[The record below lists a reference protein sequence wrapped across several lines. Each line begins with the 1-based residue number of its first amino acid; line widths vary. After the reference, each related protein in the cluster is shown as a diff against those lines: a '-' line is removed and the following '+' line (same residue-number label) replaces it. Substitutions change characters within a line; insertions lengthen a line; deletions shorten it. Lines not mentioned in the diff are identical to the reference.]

1 MGKMIQWFKKPSIS
15 KKLII
20 AFLVVLILPTVALTI
35 SAFFTS
41 KTELDKQI
49 MRSAMSQ
56 VNAFDTLINENIGN
70 KSDAVTLF
78 SDSLK
83 ASNLQEK
90 NRNATIK
97 ELQQFGKI
105 NEKDVSAIYA
115 GSEKGLFM
123 QYPVQKM
130 PDGYDPRERPW
141 YQEALKAE
149 NGKQV
154 ITKPYV
160 AASTGKMVI
169 TIAQKMKDGSGV
181 IGLDMEIDSLLQK
194 LKEIKIGQKGY
205 AFIMEKDKTVLADPT
220 QKPGSQV
227 NENLASIIFKN
238 KEGSGS
244 YTLKGTDKKVAY
256 VTNELTGWKIGGT
269 MLVSEVEEAA
279 KPVFNTAIIVFSVTL
294 IVAGTLI
301 FFIVRSISKRLSNLA
316 RFSKKVSEGDLR
328 DKLQV
333 QSDDEIGQVGKGF
346 NTMID
351 SLRSLIGA
359 VQTSVENVASSSEE
373 LTASAGQTS
382 KATEHITL
390 AIEQFSS
397 GNESQNDKVELSSV
411 ELEEMN
417 RGLQHMNESA
427 ESITASSIKSTDIAG
442 EGGQLV
448 EKTAS
453 QMNVIDQSVK
463 KAENVISA
471 LESKSKDITQ
481 ILGVINGIADQTNLL
496 ALNAAIEAARAGE
509 SGRGFS
515 VVAEEVRKLAVQ
527 SANSAKEIENLIK
540 EIVQD
545 IDVSQEVFTA
555 VNREVQSGLS
565 FTEQTKVSFHNIFEM
580 TKEIS
585 DQLQTMNQTVVQLS
599 KGSAHVSEAVR
610 EIADVSRESSAN
622 IQDIAAS
629 AEEQLASMEE
639 ISSSSAT
646 LSSMAEELRD
656 LISKF
661 KVE

>member
-15 KKLII
+15 KKLVI

-49 MRSAMSQ
+49 MGSAMSQ
-56 VNAFDTLINENIGN
+56 VNAFDTLIDENIGN
-70 KSDAVTLF
+70 KAEAVTLF
-78 SDSLK
+78 TDDLK
-83 ASNLQEK
+83 AANLQEK
-90 NRNATIK
+90 NRQATIK
-97 ELQQFGKI
+97 ELQQYGKI

-130 PDGYDPRERPW
+130 PEGYDPRERPW
-141 YQEALKAE
+141 YQEAMSAD
-149 NGKQV
+149 GKQV

-169 TIAQKMKDGSGV
+169 TIAQKTKDGSGV
-181 IGLDMEIDSLLQK
+181 IGLDMEIDSLIQK

-220 QKPGSQV
+220 QKPGSKV
-227 NENLASIIFKN
+227 NENLANIIFKN
-238 KEGSGS
+238 KQGNGS
-244 YTLKGTDKKVAY
+244 YTLNGTDKKVAY

-269 MLVSEVEEAA
+269 MLVSEVEDAA

-301 FFIVRSISKRLSNLA
+301 FFIVRSISSRLSNLA

-328 DKLQV
+328 DKLQI

-390 AIEQFSS
+390 AIEQFST
-397 GNESQNDKVELSSV
+397 GNESQNDKVESSSE

-427 ESITASSIKSTDIAG
+427 ESITTSSIKSTEIAG

-555 VNREVQSGLS
+555 VNQEVQSGLS
-565 FTEQTKVSFHNIFEM
+565 FTEQTKVSFHNIFDM

-585 DQLQTMNQTVVQLS
+585 DQLQTMNRTVVQLS

>member
-1 MGKMIQWFKKPSIS
+1 
-15 KKLII
+15 
-20 AFLVVLILPTVALTI
+20 
-35 SAFFTS
+35 
-41 KTELDKQI
+41 
-49 MRSAMSQ
+49 
-56 VNAFDTLINENIGN
+56 
-70 KSDAVTLF
+70 
-78 SDSLK
+78 
-83 ASNLQEK
+83 
-90 NRNATIK
+90 
-97 ELQQFGKI
+97 
-105 NEKDVSAIYA
+105 
-115 GSEKGLFM
+115 
-123 QYPVQKM
+123 M

-141 YQEALKAE
+141 YQEALKEE

-169 TIAQKMKDGSGV
+169 TIAQKTKDGSGV

-205 AFIMEKDKTVLADPT
+205 AFMMEKDQTVLADPT
-220 QKPGSQV
+220 QKSGSQV
-227 NENLASIIFKN
+227 NENLASIIYKN

-316 RFSKKVSEGDLR
+316 RFSKKVSDGDLR
-328 DKLQV
+328 DKLQI

-417 RGLQHMNESA
+417 RGLQNMNESA

-442 EGGQLV
+442 EGGKLV

-463 KAENVISA
+463 KAENVIRA
-471 LESKSKDITQ
+471 LENKSKNITQ

-527 SANSAKEIENLIK
+527 SANSAKEIENLIN

-565 FTEQTKVSFHNIFEM
+565 FTEQTKVSFHNIFDM

-585 DQLQTMNQTVVQLS
+585 NQLQTMNQTVVQLS

>member
-49 MRSAMSQ
+49 MGSAMSQ

-70 KSDAVTLF
+70 KADAVTLF
-78 SDSLK
+78 TDSLK

-97 ELQQFGKI
+97 ELQQYGKI
-105 NEKDVSAIYA
+105 NEKDVAAIYV

-141 YQEALKAE
+141 YQEALNAE
-149 NGKQV
+149 SGKQV

-169 TIAQKMKDGSGV
+169 TIAQKTKDGSGV
-181 IGLDMEIDSLLQK
+181 IGVDMEIDSLLQK

-227 NENLASIIFKN
+227 NENLANIIFKN

-269 MLVSEVEEAA
+269 MLVSEVEDAA
-279 KPVFNTAIIVFSVTL
+279 KPVFQTAIIVFSVTL

-301 FFIVRSISKRLSNLA
+301 FFIVRSISKRLSNLV
-316 RFSKKVSEGDLR
+316 RFSKKVSNGDLR
-328 DKLQV
+328 DKLQI

-397 GNESQNDKVELSSV
+397 GNESQNDKVELSSG

-463 KAENVISA
+463 KAENVIGA

-527 SANSAKEIENLIK
+527 SANSAKEIEYLIN

-585 DQLQTMNQTVVQLS
+585 DKLQTMNQTVVQLS
-599 KGSAHVSEAVR
+599 KGSSHVSEAVR

>member
-169 TIAQKMKDGSGV
+169 TIAQKTKDGSGV

-205 AFIMEKDKTVLADPT
+205 AFMMEKDKTVLADPT
-220 QKPGSQV
+220 QKSGSQV
-227 NENLASIIFKN
+227 NENLASIIYKN

-328 DKLQV
+328 DKLQI

-453 QMNVIDQSVK
+453 QMNIIDQSVK

-471 LESKSKDITQ
+471 LENKSKDITQ

-565 FTEQTKVSFHNIFEM
+565 FTEQTKVSFHNIFDM

-585 DQLQTMNQTVVQLS
+585 DQLQTMNQTVIQLS

>member
-169 TIAQKMKDGSGV
+169 TIAQKTKDGSGV

-205 AFIMEKDKTVLADPT
+205 AFMMEKDKTVLADPT
-220 QKPGSQV
+220 QKSGSQV
-227 NENLASIIFKN
+227 NENLASIIYKN

-328 DKLQV
+328 DKLQI

>member
-49 MRSAMSQ
+49 MGSAMSQ

-149 NGKQV
+149 NGEQV

-328 DKLQV
+328 DKLQI

-397 GNESQNDKVELSSV
+397 GNESQNDKVELSSE

-417 RGLQHMNESA
+417 RGLQNMNESA

-599 KGSAHVSEAVR
+599 KGSAHVSEAVH

>member
-1 MGKMIQWFKKPSIS
+1 MGKMIQWLKKPSIS
-15 KKLII
+15 KKLIM
-20 AFLVVLILPTVALTI
+20 AFLVVLILPTTALTI

-49 MRSAMSQ
+49 MGSAMSQ

-70 KSDAVTLF
+70 KADAVALF
-78 SDSLK
+78 TDSLK

-90 NRNATIK
+90 NRNSTIK

-141 YQEALKAE
+141 YQEALNAE

-169 TIAQKMKDGSGV
+169 TITQKMKDGSGV
-181 IGLDMEIDSLLQK
+181 IGLDMEINTLIQK

-220 QKPGSQV
+220 QKAGSQV
-227 NENLASIIFKN
+227 NENLANIIYKN

-244 YTLKGTDKKVAY
+244 YTLKGIDKKVAY

-269 MLVSEVEEAA
+269 MLVSEVEDAA

-328 DKLQV
+328 DKLQI

-351 SLRSLIGA
+351 SLRTLIGA

-390 AIEQFSS
+390 AIEQFSN
-397 GNESQNDKVELSSV
+397 GNESQNDKVESSSE
-411 ELEEMN
+411 ELDEMN

-565 FTEQTKVSFHNIFEM
+565 FTEQTRVSFHNIFEM

-599 KGSAHVSEAVR
+599 NGSAHVSEAVR

>member
-15 KKLII
+15 KKLVI

-49 MRSAMSQ
+49 MGSAMSQ
-56 VNAFDTLINENIGN
+56 VNAFDTLIDENIGN
-70 KSDAVTLF
+70 KAEAVTLF
-78 SDSLK
+78 TDDLK
-83 ASNLQEK
+83 AANLQEK
-90 NRNATIK
+90 NRQATIK
-97 ELQQFGKI
+97 ELQQYGKI

-130 PDGYDPRERPW
+130 PEGYDPRERPW
-141 YQEALKAE
+141 YQEAMSAD
-149 NGKQV
+149 GKQV

-169 TIAQKMKDGSGV
+169 TIAQKTKDGSGV
-181 IGLDMEIDSLLQK
+181 IGLDMEIDSLIQK

-220 QKPGSQV
+220 QKPGSKV
-227 NENLASIIFKN
+227 NENLANIIFKN
-238 KEGSGS
+238 KQGNGS
-244 YTLKGTDKKVAY
+244 YTLNGTDKKVAY

-269 MLVSEVEEAA
+269 MLVSEVEDAA

-301 FFIVRSISKRLSNLA
+301 FFIVRSISSRLSNLA
-316 RFSKKVSEGDLR
+316 RFSKKVSDGDLR
-328 DKLQV
+328 DKLQI

-390 AIEQFSS
+390 AIEQFST
-397 GNESQNDKVELSSV
+397 GNESQNDKVESSSE

-427 ESITASSIKSTDIAG
+427 ESITASSIKSTEIAG

-555 VNREVQSGLS
+555 VNQEVQSGLS
-565 FTEQTKVSFHNIFEM
+565 FTEQTKVSFHNIFDM

-585 DQLQTMNQTVVQLS
+585 DQLQTMNRTVVQLS

>member
-49 MRSAMSQ
+49 MGSAMSQ

-328 DKLQV
+328 DKLQI

-397 GNESQNDKVELSSV
+397 GNESQNDKVELSSE

-417 RGLQHMNESA
+417 RGLQNMNESA

>member
-49 MRSAMSQ
+49 MGSAMSQ

-294 IVAGTLI
+294 IVAGNLI

-527 SANSAKEIENLIK
+527 SADSAKEIENLIK

>member
-49 MRSAMSQ
+49 MGSAMSQ

-227 NENLASIIFKN
+227 NENLASIIYKN

-397 GNESQNDKVELSSV
+397 GNESQNDKVELSSE

-417 RGLQHMNESA
+417 RGLQNMNESA

>member
-1 MGKMIQWFKKPSIS
+1 MGKMIQSFKKPSIS
-15 KKLII
+15 KKLVI

-49 MRSAMSQ
+49 MGSAMSQ
-56 VNAFDTLINENIGN
+56 VNAFDTLIDENIGN
-70 KSDAVTLF
+70 KAEAVTLF
-78 SDSLK
+78 TDDLK
-83 ASNLQEK
+83 AVNLQEK
-90 NRNATIK
+90 NRKATIK
-97 ELQQFGKI
+97 ELQQYGKI

-141 YQEALKAE
+141 YQEAMSAD
-149 NGKQV
+149 GKQV

-169 TIAQKMKDGSGV
+169 TIAQKTKDGSGV
-181 IGLDMEIDSLLQK
+181 IGLDMEIDSLIQK

-220 QKPGSQV
+220 QKPGSKV
-227 NENLASIIFKN
+227 NENLANIIFKN
-238 KEGSGS
+238 KQGNGS
-244 YTLKGTDKKVAY
+244 YTLNGTDKKVAY

-269 MLVSEVEEAA
+269 MLVSEVEDAA

-301 FFIVRSISKRLSNLA
+301 FFIVRSISSRLSNLA
-316 RFSKKVSEGDLR
+316 RFSKKVSDGDLR
-328 DKLQV
+328 DKLQI

-390 AIEQFSS
+390 AIEQFST
-397 GNESQNDKVELSSV
+397 GNESQNDKVESSSE

-427 ESITASSIKSTDIAG
+427 ESITASSIKSTEIAG

-555 VNREVQSGLS
+555 VNQEVQSGLS
-565 FTEQTKVSFHNIFEM
+565 FTEQTKVSFHNIFDM

-585 DQLQTMNQTVVQLS
+585 DQLQTMNRTVVQLS

>member
-15 KKLII
+15 KKLVI

-49 MRSAMSQ
+49 MGSAMSQ
-56 VNAFDTLINENIGN
+56 VNAFDTLIDENIGN
-70 KSDAVTLF
+70 KAEAVTLF
-78 SDSLK
+78 TDDLK
-83 ASNLQEK
+83 AANLQEK
-90 NRNATIK
+90 NRQATIK
-97 ELQQFGKI
+97 ELQQYGKI

-130 PDGYDPRERPW
+130 PEGYDPRERPW
-141 YQEALKAE
+141 YQEAMSAD
-149 NGKQV
+149 GKQV

-169 TIAQKMKDGSGV
+169 TIAQKTKDGSGV
-181 IGLDMEIDSLLQK
+181 IGLDMEIDSLIQK

-220 QKPGSQV
+220 QKPGSKV
-227 NENLASIIFKN
+227 NENLANIIFKN
-238 KEGSGS
+238 KQGNGS
-244 YTLKGTDKKVAY
+244 YTLNGTDKKVAY

-269 MLVSEVEEAA
+269 MLVSEVEDAA

-301 FFIVRSISKRLSNLA
+301 FFIVRSISNRLSNLA
-316 RFSKKVSEGDLR
+316 RFSKKVSDGDLR
-328 DKLQV
+328 DKLQI

-390 AIEQFSS
+390 AIEQFST
-397 GNESQNDKVELSSV
+397 GNESQNDKVESSSE

-427 ESITASSIKSTDIAG
+427 ESITASSIKSTEIAG

-555 VNREVQSGLS
+555 VNQEVQSGLS
-565 FTEQTKVSFHNIFEM
+565 FTEQTKVSFHNIFDM

-585 DQLQTMNQTVVQLS
+585 DQLQTMNRTVVQLS

>member
-15 KKLII
+15 KKLVI

-49 MRSAMSQ
+49 MGSAMSQ
-56 VNAFDTLINENIGN
+56 VNAFDTLIDENIGN
-70 KSDAVTLF
+70 KAEAVTLF
-78 SDSLK
+78 TDDLK
-83 ASNLQEK
+83 AANLQEK
-90 NRNATIK
+90 NRKATIK
-97 ELQQFGKI
+97 ELQQYGKI

-130 PDGYDPRERPW
+130 PEGYDPRERPW
-141 YQEALKAE
+141 YQEAMSAD
-149 NGKQV
+149 GKQV

-169 TIAQKMKDGSGV
+169 TIAQKTKDGSGV
-181 IGLDMEIDSLLQK
+181 IGLDMEIDSLIQK

-220 QKPGSQV
+220 QKPGSKV
-227 NENLASIIFKN
+227 NENLANIIFKN
-238 KEGSGS
+238 KQGNGS
-244 YTLKGTDKKVAY
+244 YTLNGTDKKVAY

-269 MLVSEVEEAA
+269 MLVSEVEDAA

-301 FFIVRSISKRLSNLA
+301 FFIVRSISSRLSNLA
-316 RFSKKVSEGDLR
+316 RFSKKVSDGDLR
-328 DKLQV
+328 DKLQI

-390 AIEQFSS
+390 AIEQFST
-397 GNESQNDKVELSSV
+397 GNESQNDKVESSSE

-427 ESITASSIKSTDIAG
+427 ESITASSIKSTEIAG

-555 VNREVQSGLS
+555 VNQEVQSGLS
-565 FTEQTKVSFHNIFEM
+565 FTEQTKVSFHNIFDM

-585 DQLQTMNQTVVQLS
+585 DQLQTMNRTVVQLS

>member
-49 MRSAMSQ
+49 MGSAMSQ

-220 QKPGSQV
+220 QKSGSQV

-328 DKLQV
+328 DKLQI

-397 GNESQNDKVELSSV
+397 GNESQNDKVELSSE

-417 RGLQHMNESA
+417 RGLQNMNESA

-599 KGSAHVSEAVR
+599 NGSAHVSEAVR

>member
-1 MGKMIQWFKKPSIS
+1 MIQWFKKPSIS

-49 MRSAMSQ
+49 MGSAMSQ

-169 TIAQKMKDGSGV
+169 TIAQKTKDGSGV

-205 AFIMEKDKTVLADPT
+205 AFMMEKDKTVLADPT
-220 QKPGSQV
+220 QKSGSQV
-227 NENLASIIFKN
+227 NENLASIIYKN

-328 DKLQV
+328 DKLQI

-397 GNESQNDKVELSSV
+397 GNESQNDKVELSSI

-471 LESKSKDITQ
+471 LENKSKDITQ

-565 FTEQTKVSFHNIFEM
+565 FTEQTKVSFHNIFDM

-585 DQLQTMNQTVVQLS
+585 NQLQTMNQTVVQLS

>member
-15 KKLII
+15 KKLVI

-49 MRSAMSQ
+49 MGSAMSQ
-56 VNAFDTLINENIGN
+56 VNAFDTLIDENIGN
-70 KSDAVTLF
+70 KAEAVTLF
-78 SDSLK
+78 TDDLK
-83 ASNLQEK
+83 AANLQEK
-90 NRNATIK
+90 NRKATIK
-97 ELQQFGKI
+97 ELQQYGKI

-130 PDGYDPRERPW
+130 PEGYDPRERLW
-141 YQEALKAE
+141 YQEAMSAD
-149 NGKQV
+149 GKQV

-169 TIAQKMKDGSGV
+169 TIAQKTKDGSGV
-181 IGLDMEIDSLLQK
+181 IGLDMEIDSLIQK

-220 QKPGSQV
+220 QKPGSKV
-227 NENLASIIFKN
+227 NENLANIIFKN
-238 KEGSGS
+238 KQGNGS
-244 YTLKGTDKKVAY
+244 YTLNGTDKKVAY

-269 MLVSEVEEAA
+269 MLVSEVEDAA

-301 FFIVRSISKRLSNLA
+301 FFIVRSISNRLSNLA
-316 RFSKKVSEGDLR
+316 RFSKKVSDGDLR
-328 DKLQV
+328 DKLQI

-390 AIEQFSS
+390 AIEQFST
-397 GNESQNDKVELSSV
+397 GNESQNDKVESSSE

-427 ESITASSIKSTDIAG
+427 ESITASSIKSTEIAG

-555 VNREVQSGLS
+555 VNQEVQSGLS
-565 FTEQTKVSFHNIFEM
+565 FTEQTKVSFHNIFDM

-585 DQLQTMNQTVVQLS
+585 DQLQTMNRTVVQLS

>member
-49 MRSAMSQ
+49 MGSAMSQ

-70 KSDAVTLF
+70 KADAVTLF
-78 SDSLK
+78 TDSLK

-97 ELQQFGKI
+97 ELQQYGKI

-220 QKPGSQV
+220 QKSGSQV
-227 NENLASIIFKN
+227 NENLANIIFKN

-256 VTNELTGWKIGGT
+256 VTNEITGWKIGGT
-269 MLVSEVEEAA
+269 MLVSEVEDAA

-294 IVAGTLI
+294 IVAGALI

-328 DKLQV
+328 DKLQI

-397 GNESQNDKVELSSV
+397 GNESQNDKVELSSD

-427 ESITASSIKSTDIAG
+427 ESITASSIKSTEIAG

-453 QMNVIDQSVK
+453 QMNVIDESVK
-463 KAENVISA
+463 KAENVIRA

-555 VNREVQSGLS
+555 VNQEVQSGLS
-565 FTEQTKVSFHNIFEM
+565 FTEQTKVSFHNIFDM

>member
-15 KKLII
+15 KKLVI

-49 MRSAMSQ
+49 MGSAMSQ
-56 VNAFDTLINENIGN
+56 VNAFDTLIDENIGN
-70 KSDAVTLF
+70 KAEAVTLF
-78 SDSLK
+78 TDDLK
-83 ASNLQEK
+83 AANLQEK
-90 NRNATIK
+90 NRKATIK
-97 ELQQFGKI
+97 ELQQYGKI

-141 YQEALKAE
+141 YQEAMSAD
-149 NGKQV
+149 GKQV

-169 TIAQKMKDGSGV
+169 TIAQKTKDGSGV
-181 IGLDMEIDSLLQK
+181 IGLDMEIDSLIQK

-220 QKPGSQV
+220 QKPGSKV
-227 NENLASIIFKN
+227 NENLANIIFKN
-238 KEGSGS
+238 KQGNGS
-244 YTLKGTDKKVAY
+244 YTLNGTDKKVAY

-269 MLVSEVEEAA
+269 MLVSEVEDAA

-301 FFIVRSISKRLSNLA
+301 FFIVRSISSRLSNLA

-328 DKLQV
+328 DKLQI

-390 AIEQFSS
+390 AIEQFST
-397 GNESQNDKVELSSV
+397 GNESQNDKVESSSE

-427 ESITASSIKSTDIAG
+427 ESITASSIKSTEIAG

-555 VNREVQSGLS
+555 VNQEVQSGLS
-565 FTEQTKVSFHNIFEM
+565 FTEQTKVSFHNIFDM

-585 DQLQTMNQTVVQLS
+585 DQLQTMNRTVVQLS

>member
-15 KKLII
+15 KKLVI

-49 MRSAMSQ
+49 MGSAMSQ
-56 VNAFDTLINENIGN
+56 VNAFDTLIDENIGN
-70 KSDAVTLF
+70 KAEAVTLF
-78 SDSLK
+78 TDDLK
-83 ASNLQEK
+83 AANLQEK
-90 NRNATIK
+90 NRKATIK
-97 ELQQFGKI
+97 ELQQYGKI

-141 YQEALKAE
+141 YQEAMSAD
-149 NGKQV
+149 GKQV

-169 TIAQKMKDGSGV
+169 TIAQKTKDGSGV
-181 IGLDMEIDSLLQK
+181 IGLDMEIDSLIQK

-220 QKPGSQV
+220 QKPGSKV
-227 NENLASIIFKN
+227 NENLANIIFKN
-238 KEGSGS
+238 KQGNGS
-244 YTLKGTDKKVAY
+244 YTLNGTDKKVAY

-269 MLVSEVEEAA
+269 MLVSEVEDAA

-301 FFIVRSISKRLSNLA
+301 FFIVRSISNRLSNLA
-316 RFSKKVSEGDLR
+316 RFSKKVSDGDLR
-328 DKLQV
+328 DKLQI

-390 AIEQFSS
+390 AIEQFST
-397 GNESQNDKVELSSV
+397 GNESQNDKVESSSE

-427 ESITASSIKSTDIAG
+427 ESITASSIKSTEIAG

-555 VNREVQSGLS
+555 VNQEVQSGLS
-565 FTEQTKVSFHNIFEM
+565 FTEQTKVSFHNIFDM

-585 DQLQTMNQTVVQLS
+585 DQLQTMNRTVVQLS

>member
-15 KKLII
+15 KKLVI

-49 MRSAMSQ
+49 MGSAMSQ
-56 VNAFDTLINENIGN
+56 VKAFDTLIDENIGN
-70 KSDAVTLF
+70 KAEAVTLF
-78 SDSLK
+78 TDDLK

-90 NRNATIK
+90 NRKATIK
-97 ELQQFGKI
+97 ELQQYGKI

-141 YQEALKAE
+141 YQEAMSAD
-149 NGKQV
+149 GKQV

-169 TIAQKMKDGSGV
+169 TIAQKTKDGSGV
-181 IGLDMEIDSLLQK
+181 IGLDMEIDSLIQK

-205 AFIMEKDKTVLADPT
+205 AFIMEQDKTVLADPT
-220 QKPGSQV
+220 QKPGSKV
-227 NENLASIIFKN
+227 NENLANIIFKN
-238 KEGSGS
+238 KQGNGS
-244 YTLKGTDKKVAY
+244 YTLNGTDKKVAY

-269 MLVSEVEEAA
+269 MLVSEVEDAA

-301 FFIVRSISKRLSNLA
+301 FFIVRSISNRLSNLA

-328 DKLQV
+328 DKLQI

-390 AIEQFSS
+390 AIEQFST
-397 GNESQNDKVELSSV
+397 GNESQNDKVESSSE

-427 ESITASSIKSTDIAG
+427 ESITASSIKSTEIAG

-555 VNREVQSGLS
+555 VNQEVQSGLS
-565 FTEQTKVSFHNIFEM
+565 FTEQTKVSFHNIFDM

-585 DQLQTMNQTVVQLS
+585 DQLQTMNRTVVQLS

>member
-1 MGKMIQWFKKPSIS
+1 
-15 KKLII
+15 
-20 AFLVVLILPTVALTI
+20 
-35 SAFFTS
+35 
-41 KTELDKQI
+41 
-49 MRSAMSQ
+49 
-56 VNAFDTLINENIGN
+56 
-70 KSDAVTLF
+70 
-78 SDSLK
+78 
-83 ASNLQEK
+83 
-90 NRNATIK
+90 
-97 ELQQFGKI
+97 
-105 NEKDVSAIYA
+105 
-115 GSEKGLFM
+115 
-123 QYPVQKM
+123 
-130 PDGYDPRERPW
+130 
-141 YQEALKAE
+141 
-149 NGKQV
+149 
-154 ITKPYV
+154 
-160 AASTGKMVI
+160 
-169 TIAQKMKDGSGV
+169 
-181 IGLDMEIDSLLQK
+181 
-194 LKEIKIGQKGY
+194 
-205 AFIMEKDKTVLADPT
+205 
-220 QKPGSQV
+220 
-227 NENLASIIFKN
+227 
-238 KEGSGS
+238 
-244 YTLKGTDKKVAY
+244 
-256 VTNELTGWKIGGT
+256 
-269 MLVSEVEEAA
+269 
-279 KPVFNTAIIVFSVTL
+279 
-294 IVAGTLI
+294 
-301 FFIVRSISKRLSNLA
+301 
-316 RFSKKVSEGDLR
+316 
-328 DKLQV
+328 
-333 QSDDEIGQVGKGF
+333 
-346 NTMID
+346 MID

-417 RGLQHMNESA
+417 RGLQNMNESA

-471 LESKSKDITQ
+471 LENKSKDITQ

-565 FTEQTKVSFHNIFEM
+565 FTEQTRVSFHNIFEM

-585 DQLQTMNQTVVQLS
+585 NQLQTMNQTVVQLS

>member
-49 MRSAMSQ
+49 MGSAMSQ

-149 NGKQV
+149 NGEQV

-328 DKLQV
+328 DKLQI

-397 GNESQNDKVELSSV
+397 GNESQNDKVELSSE

-417 RGLQHMNESA
+417 RGLQNMNESA

>member
-15 KKLII
+15 KKLVI

-49 MRSAMSQ
+49 MGSAMSQ
-56 VNAFDTLINENIGN
+56 VNAFDTLIDENIGN
-70 KSDAVTLF
+70 KAEAVTLF
-78 SDSLK
+78 TDDLK
-83 ASNLQEK
+83 AVNLQEK
-90 NRNATIK
+90 NRKATIK
-97 ELQQFGKI
+97 ELQQYGKI

-130 PDGYDPRERPW
+130 PEGYDPRERPW
-141 YQEALKAE
+141 YQEAMSAD
-149 NGKQV
+149 GKQV

-169 TIAQKMKDGSGV
+169 TIAQKTKDGSGV
-181 IGLDMEIDSLLQK
+181 IGLDMEIDSLIQK

-220 QKPGSQV
+220 QKAGSKV
-227 NENLASIIFKN
+227 NENLANIIFKN
-238 KEGSGS
+238 KQGNGS
-244 YTLKGTDKKVAY
+244 YTLNGTDKKVAY

-269 MLVSEVEEAA
+269 MLVSEVEDAA

-301 FFIVRSISKRLSNLA
+301 FFIVRSISSRLSNLA
-316 RFSKKVSEGDLR
+316 RFSKKVSDGDLR
-328 DKLQV
+328 DKLQI

-390 AIEQFSS
+390 AIEQFST
-397 GNESQNDKVELSSV
+397 GNESQNDKVESSSE

-427 ESITASSIKSTDIAG
+427 ESITASSIKSTEIAG

-555 VNREVQSGLS
+555 VNQEVQSGLS
-565 FTEQTKVSFHNIFEM
+565 FTEQTKVSFHNIFDM

-585 DQLQTMNQTVVQLS
+585 DQLQTMNRTVVQLS

>member
-15 KKLII
+15 KKLVI

-49 MRSAMSQ
+49 MGSAMSQ
-56 VNAFDTLINENIGN
+56 VNAFDTLIDENIGN
-70 KSDAVTLF
+70 KAEAVTLF
-78 SDSLK
+78 TDDLK
-83 ASNLQEK
+83 AVNLQEK
-90 NRNATIK
+90 NRKATIK
-97 ELQQFGKI
+97 ELQQYGKI

-130 PDGYDPRERPW
+130 PEGYDPRERPW
-141 YQEALKAE
+141 YQEAMSAD
-149 NGKQV
+149 GKQV
-154 ITKPYV
+154 ITKPYI

-169 TIAQKMKDGSGV
+169 TIAQKTKDGSGV
-181 IGLDMEIDSLLQK
+181 IGLDMEIDSLIQK

-220 QKPGSQV
+220 QKPGSKV
-227 NENLASIIFKN
+227 NENLANIIFKN
-238 KEGSGS
+238 KQGNGS
-244 YTLKGTDKKVAY
+244 YTLNGTDKKVAY

-269 MLVSEVEEAA
+269 MLVSEVEDAA

-301 FFIVRSISKRLSNLA
+301 FFIVRSISSRLSNLA
-316 RFSKKVSEGDLR
+316 RFSKKVSDGDLR
-328 DKLQV
+328 DKLQI

-390 AIEQFSS
+390 AIEQFST
-397 GNESQNDKVELSSV
+397 GNESQNDKVESSSE

-427 ESITASSIKSTDIAG
+427 ESITASSIKSTEIAG

-555 VNREVQSGLS
+555 VNQEVQSGLS
-565 FTEQTKVSFHNIFEM
+565 FTEQTKVSFHNIFDM

-585 DQLQTMNQTVVQLS
+585 DQLQTMNRTVVQLS

>member
-15 KKLII
+15 KKLVI

-49 MRSAMSQ
+49 MGSAMSQ
-56 VNAFDTLINENIGN
+56 VNAFDTLIDENIGN
-70 KSDAVTLF
+70 KAEAVTLF
-78 SDSLK
+78 TDDLK

-90 NRNATIK
+90 NRKATIK
-97 ELQQFGKI
+97 ELQQYGKI
-105 NEKDVSAIYA
+105 NEKDVSAIYV

-130 PDGYDPRERPW
+130 PEGYDPRERPW
-141 YQEALKAE
+141 YQEAMSAD
-149 NGKQV
+149 GKQV

-169 TIAQKMKDGSGV
+169 TIAQKTKDGSGV
-181 IGLDMEIDSLLQK
+181 IGLDMEIDSLIQK

-205 AFIMEKDKTVLADPT
+205 AFIMEQDKTVLADPT
-220 QKPGSQV
+220 QKPGSKV
-227 NENLASIIFKN
+227 NENLANIIFKN
-238 KEGSGS
+238 KQGNGS
-244 YTLKGTDKKVAY
+244 YTLNGTDKKVAY

-269 MLVSEVEEAA
+269 MLVSEVEDAA

-301 FFIVRSISKRLSNLA
+301 FFIVRSISNRLSNLA

-328 DKLQV
+328 DKLQI

-390 AIEQFSS
+390 AIEQFST
-397 GNESQNDKVELSSV
+397 GNESQNDKVESSSE

-427 ESITASSIKSTDIAG
+427 ESITASSIKSTEIAG

-555 VNREVQSGLS
+555 VNQEVQSGLS
-565 FTEQTKVSFHNIFEM
+565 FTEQTKVSFHNIFDM

-585 DQLQTMNQTVVQLS
+585 DQLQTMNRTVVQLS

-629 AEEQLASMEE
+629 AEEQLAS
-639 ISSSSAT
+639 
-646 LSSMAEELRD
+646 
-656 LISKF
+656 
-661 KVE
+661 

>member
-1 MGKMIQWFKKPSIS
+1 MIQWFKKPSIS

-49 MRSAMSQ
+49 MGSAMSQ

-169 TIAQKMKDGSGV
+169 TIAQKTKDGSGV

-328 DKLQV
+328 DKLQI

>member
-15 KKLII
+15 KKLVI

-49 MRSAMSQ
+49 MGSAMSQ
-56 VNAFDTLINENIGN
+56 VNAFDTLIDENIGN
-70 KSDAVTLF
+70 KAEAVTLF
-78 SDSLK
+78 TDDLK
-83 ASNLQEK
+83 AANLQEK
-90 NRNATIK
+90 NRKATIK
-97 ELQQFGKI
+97 ELQQYGKI
-105 NEKDVSAIYA
+105 NKKDVSAIYA

-141 YQEALKAE
+141 YQEAMSAD
-149 NGKQV
+149 GKQV

-169 TIAQKMKDGSGV
+169 TIAQKTKDGSGV
-181 IGLDMEIDSLLQK
+181 IGLDMEIDSLIQK

-220 QKPGSQV
+220 QKPGSKV
-227 NENLASIIFKN
+227 NENLANIIFKN
-238 KEGSGS
+238 KQGNGS
-244 YTLKGTDKKVAY
+244 YTLNGTDKKVAY

-269 MLVSEVEEAA
+269 MLVSEVEDAA

-301 FFIVRSISKRLSNLA
+301 FFIVRSISNRLSNLA
-316 RFSKKVSEGDLR
+316 RFSKKVSDGDLR
-328 DKLQV
+328 DKLQI

-390 AIEQFSS
+390 AIEQFST
-397 GNESQNDKVELSSV
+397 GNESQNDKVESSSE

-427 ESITASSIKSTDIAG
+427 ESITASSIKSTEIAG

-555 VNREVQSGLS
+555 VNQEVQSGLS
-565 FTEQTKVSFHNIFEM
+565 FTEQTKVSFHNIFDM

-585 DQLQTMNQTVVQLS
+585 DQLQTMNRTVVQLS

>member
-15 KKLII
+15 KKLVI

-49 MRSAMSQ
+49 MGSAMSQ
-56 VNAFDTLINENIGN
+56 VNAFDTLIDENIGN
-70 KSDAVTLF
+70 KAEAVTLF
-78 SDSLK
+78 TDDLK
-83 ASNLQEK
+83 AANLQEK
-90 NRNATIK
+90 NRKATIK
-97 ELQQFGKI
+97 ELQQYGKI

-130 PDGYDPRERPW
+130 PEGYDPRERPW
-141 YQEALKAE
+141 YQEAMSAD
-149 NGKQV
+149 GKQV

-169 TIAQKMKDGSGV
+169 TIAQKTKDGSGV
-181 IGLDMEIDSLLQK
+181 IGLDMEIDSLIQK

-220 QKPGSQV
+220 QKPGSKV
-227 NENLASIIFKN
+227 NENLANIIFKN
-238 KEGSGS
+238 KQGNGS
-244 YTLKGTDKKVAY
+244 YSLNGTDKKVAY

-269 MLVSEVEEAA
+269 MLVSEVEDAA

-301 FFIVRSISKRLSNLA
+301 FFIVRSISNRLSNLA
-316 RFSKKVSEGDLR
+316 RFSKKVSDGDLR
-328 DKLQV
+328 DKLQI

-390 AIEQFSS
+390 AIEQFST
-397 GNESQNDKVELSSV
+397 GNESQNDKVESSSE

-427 ESITASSIKSTDIAG
+427 ESITASSIKSTEIAG

-555 VNREVQSGLS
+555 VNQEVQSGLS
-565 FTEQTKVSFHNIFEM
+565 FTEQTKVSFHNIFDM

-585 DQLQTMNQTVVQLS
+585 DQLQTMNRTVVQLS

>member
-15 KKLII
+15 KKLVI

-49 MRSAMSQ
+49 MGSAMSQ
-56 VNAFDTLINENIGN
+56 VNAFDTLIDENIGN
-70 KSDAVTLF
+70 KAEAVTLF
-78 SDSLK
+78 TDDLK
-83 ASNLQEK
+83 AANLQEK
-90 NRNATIK
+90 NRQATIK
-97 ELQQFGKI
+97 ELQQYGKI

-141 YQEALKAE
+141 YQEAMSAD
-149 NGKQV
+149 GKQV

-181 IGLDMEIDSLLQK
+181 IGLDMEIDSLIQK

-220 QKPGSQV
+220 QKPGSKV
-227 NENLASIIFKN
+227 NENLANIIFKN
-238 KEGSGS
+238 KQGNGS
-244 YTLKGTDKKVAY
+244 YTLNGTDKKVAY

-269 MLVSEVEEAA
+269 MLVSEVEDAA

-301 FFIVRSISKRLSNLA
+301 FFIVRSISSRLSNLA
-316 RFSKKVSEGDLR
+316 RFSKKVSDGDLR
-328 DKLQV
+328 DKLQI

-390 AIEQFSS
+390 AIEQFST
-397 GNESQNDKVELSSV
+397 GNESQNDKVESSSE

-427 ESITASSIKSTDIAG
+427 ESITASSIKSTEIAG

-555 VNREVQSGLS
+555 VNQEVQSGLS
-565 FTEQTKVSFHNIFEM
+565 FTEQTKVSFHNIFDM

-585 DQLQTMNQTVVQLS
+585 DQLQTMNRTVVQLS

>member
-49 MRSAMSQ
+49 MGSAMSQ

-169 TIAQKMKDGSGV
+169 TIAQKTKDGSGV

-205 AFIMEKDKTVLADPT
+205 AFMMEKDKTVLADPT
-220 QKPGSQV
+220 QKSGSQV
-227 NENLASIIFKN
+227 NENLASIIYKN

-328 DKLQV
+328 DKLQI

-565 FTEQTKVSFHNIFEM
+565 FTEQTKVSFHNIFDM

-585 DQLQTMNQTVVQLS
+585 NQLQAMNQTVVQLS

>member
-49 MRSAMSQ
+49 MGSAMSQ

-70 KSDAVTLF
+70 KSDAMTLF

-328 DKLQV
+328 DKLQI

-397 GNESQNDKVELSSV
+397 GNESQNDKVELSSE

-417 RGLQHMNESA
+417 RGLQNMNESA

>member
-49 MRSAMSQ
+49 MGSAMSQ

-169 TIAQKMKDGSGV
+169 TIAQKTKDGSGV

-205 AFIMEKDKTVLADPT
+205 AFMMEKDKTVLADPT
-220 QKPGSQV
+220 QKSGSQV
-227 NENLASIIFKN
+227 NENLASIIYKN

-328 DKLQV
+328 DKLQI

>member
-15 KKLII
+15 KKLVI

-49 MRSAMSQ
+49 MGSAMSQ
-56 VNAFDTLINENIGN
+56 VNAFDTLIDENIGN
-70 KSDAVTLF
+70 KAEAVTLF
-78 SDSLK
+78 TDDLK
-83 ASNLQEK
+83 AANLQEK
-90 NRNATIK
+90 NRKATIK
-97 ELQQFGKI
+97 ELQQYGKI

-130 PDGYDPRERPW
+130 PEGYDPRERPW
-141 YQEALKAE
+141 YQEAMSAD
-149 NGKQV
+149 GKQV

-169 TIAQKMKDGSGV
+169 TIAQKTKDGSGV
-181 IGLDMEIDSLLQK
+181 IGLDMEIDSLIQK

-220 QKPGSQV
+220 QKPGSKV
-227 NENLASIIFKN
+227 NENLANIIFKN
-238 KEGSGS
+238 KQGNGS
-244 YTLKGTDKKVAY
+244 YTLNGTDKKLAY

-269 MLVSEVEEAA
+269 MLVSEVEDAA

-301 FFIVRSISKRLSNLA
+301 FFIVRSISSRLSNLA
-316 RFSKKVSEGDLR
+316 RFSKKVSDGDLR
-328 DKLQV
+328 DKLQI

-390 AIEQFSS
+390 AIEQFST
-397 GNESQNDKVELSSV
+397 GNESQNDKVESSSE

-427 ESITASSIKSTDIAG
+427 ESITASSIKSTEIAG

-555 VNREVQSGLS
+555 VNQEVQSGLS
-565 FTEQTKVSFHNIFEM
+565 FTEQTKVSFHNIFDM

-585 DQLQTMNQTVVQLS
+585 DQLQTMNRTVVQLS

>member
-49 MRSAMSQ
+49 MGSAMSQ

>member
-49 MRSAMSQ
+49 MGSAMSQ

-169 TIAQKMKDGSGV
+169 TIAQKTKDGSGV

-205 AFIMEKDKTVLADPT
+205 AFMMEKDKTVLADPT
-220 QKPGSQV
+220 QKSGSQV
-227 NENLASIIFKN
+227 NENLASIIYKN

-328 DKLQV
+328 DKLQI

-397 GNESQNDKVELSSV
+397 GNESQNDKVELSSI

-565 FTEQTKVSFHNIFEM
+565 FTEQTKVSFHNIFDM

-585 DQLQTMNQTVVQLS
+585 NQLQTMNQTVVQLS

>member
-49 MRSAMSQ
+49 MGSAMSQ

-169 TIAQKMKDGSGV
+169 TIAQKTKDGSGV

-227 NENLASIIFKN
+227 NENLASIIYKN

-328 DKLQV
+328 DKLQI

-411 ELEEMN
+411 ELDEMN

-471 LESKSKDITQ
+471 LENKSKDITQ

-527 SANSAKEIENLIK
+527 CANSAKEIENLIK

-565 FTEQTKVSFHNIFEM
+565 FTEQTKVSFHNIFDM

-585 DQLQTMNQTVVQLS
+585 NQLQTMNQTVVQLS

>member
-49 MRSAMSQ
+49 MGSAMSQ

-417 RGLQHMNESA
+417 RGLQNMNESA